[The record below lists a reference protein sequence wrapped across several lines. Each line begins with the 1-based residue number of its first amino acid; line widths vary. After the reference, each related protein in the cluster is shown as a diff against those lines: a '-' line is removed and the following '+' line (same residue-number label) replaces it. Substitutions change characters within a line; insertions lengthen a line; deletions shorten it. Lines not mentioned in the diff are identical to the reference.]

1 MSQHAQTAIQFR
13 ARALAPLQTKMISKT
28 RVAATVGARHMK
40 GIVLAGGSFA
50 GDQQAVAGLSQ
61 ADVHP
66 MTTLMLAGVLAFLA
80 AFTSWSY
87 FDARQHS

>member
-13 ARALAPLQTKMISKT
+13 ARALALLQTQNDKQNP
-28 RVAATVGARHMK
+28 RCRNRRARHMK

-66 MTTLMLAGVLAFLA
+66 LTTLMLAGVLAFLA

>member
-1 MSQHAQTAIQFR
+1 MPRRRSNFAP
-13 ARALAPLQTKMISKT
+13 ARLPHFKPKMISKT
-28 RVAATVGARHMK
+28 RVAATVRARDMK

-66 MTTLMLAGVLAFLA
+66 LTTLMLAGVLAFLA

>member
-1 MSQHAQTAIQFR
+1 
-13 ARALAPLQTKMISKT
+13 
-28 RVAATVGARHMK
+28 MK

-66 MTTLMLAGVLAFLA
+66 LPTLMLAGVLAFLA